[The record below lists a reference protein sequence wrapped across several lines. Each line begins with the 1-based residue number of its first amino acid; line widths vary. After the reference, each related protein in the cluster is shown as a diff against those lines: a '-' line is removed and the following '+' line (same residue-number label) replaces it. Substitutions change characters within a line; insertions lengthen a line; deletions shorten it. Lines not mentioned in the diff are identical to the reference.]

1 MIEAMST
8 GTPIIAWRI
17 GSVPEVIDE
26 GVTGFIVDSIEAA
39 VSAVGTVRN
48 LNRLAVR
55 QRFEARFTSTQMAK
69 SYLEVYE
76 RLLSGRKPSQTRQN
90 TARSDAHVA

>member
-1 MIEAMST
+1 
-8 GTPIIAWRI
+8 
-17 GSVPEVIDE
+17 
-26 GVTGFIVDSIEAA
+26 
-39 VSAVGTVRN
+39 
-48 LNRLAVR
+48 
-55 QRFEARFTSTQMAK
+55 MAK